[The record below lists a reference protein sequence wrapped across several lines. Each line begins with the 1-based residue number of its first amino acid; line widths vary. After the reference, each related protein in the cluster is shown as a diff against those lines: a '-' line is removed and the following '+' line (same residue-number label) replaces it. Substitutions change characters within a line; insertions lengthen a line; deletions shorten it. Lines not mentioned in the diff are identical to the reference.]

1 MPDSNVVLYPGEL
14 LLPADRSS
22 LTEWAC
28 VACDQF
34 TSQPRYWEDV
44 RRFVGNHPSTLD
56 LILPECYLNEAPQR
70 IERIHRAMR
79 DDLEKGV
86 LVPAVSNG
94 FILVER
100 NTSSGARVG
109 LVALL
114 DLECYDPAKGSKS
127 LVRASEETIAERVP
141 PRMTVRR
148 GAALET
154 SHVLMLMDD
163 PMHSVIEPLF
173 QKHDELDCLYDFPL
187 MMGGGHLTGYAVTD
201 PADITSIYDALH
213 RLRARLSPED
223 PLLFAVGDGNH
234 SLAAAKA
241 CWEEIKRGLT
251 PEETVVHPARFAMV
265 ELENIHDDAL
275 RMEPIHRV
283 LFGCDG
289 DDLLDEIAAFAAA
302 KGATLAAGPQAQ
314 EIAVVYE
321 GKEVTLSIEGSP
333 YKLAV
338 GTLQA
343 FLDGW
348 LSAHPQARLDY
359 IHGEDTVRTL
369 VAGEGAVGFLLPTPE
384 RDRLFDTIRAEGALP
399 RKTFS
404 LGSANEKR
412 YYMEGRGLYVV
423 CTNPAMRM
431 QNHRRGRP

>member
-1 MPDSNVVLYPGEL
+1 MPQPCFVPAEI
-14 LLPADRSS
+14 LLPAAQTP
-22 LTEWAC
+22 LETWAC
-28 VACDQF
+28 IAVDQF
-34 TSQPRYWEDV
+34 TAQPEYWQRAEALAA
-44 RRFVGNHPSTLD
+44 GQPSTLH
-56 LILPECYLNEAPQR
+56 IVLPEAYLGTPQQAARLEAIRHTMADYRQNVLTRCVHGYVYVERTQMDGSVRQGLVGAIDLEAYDYTPGAR
-70 IERIHRAMR
+70 AAIRPSERTVVERI
-79 DDLEKGV
+79 
-86 LVPAVSNG
+86 
-94 FILVER
+94 
-100 NTSSGARVG
+100 
-109 LVALL
+109 
-114 DLECYDPAKGSKS
+114 
-127 LVRASEETIAERVP
+127 P
-141 PRMTVRR
+141 PRLAMRR

-154 SHVLMLMDD
+154 SHVLLLVDD
-163 PMHSVIEPLF
+163 PMHSIVEPLF
-173 QKHDELDCLYDFPL
+173 HRHDELDRLYDFPL

-412 YYMEGRGLYVV
+412 YYME
-423 CTNPAMRM
+423 C
-431 QNHRRGRP
+431 RRL

>member
-1 MPDSNVVLYPGEL
+1 MPDSNVVIYPGEL
-14 LLPADRSS
+14 LLPADRSG

-34 TSQPRYWEDV
+34 TSQPKYWEDV
-44 RRFVGNHPSTLD
+44 RRFVGVHPSTLD

-70 IERIHRAMR
+70 IGRIHQAMR
-79 DDLEKGV
+79 DDLERGV
-86 LVPAVSNG
+86 VVPAVSNG

-114 DLECYDPAKGSKS
+114 DLECYDPAKGSKA

-141 PRMTVRR
+141 PRMVVRR

-187 MMGGGHLTGYAVTD
+187 MMGGGHVTGYAITD
-201 PADITSIYDALH
+201 PADIASVYDALDH
-213 RLRARLSPED
+213 LRARLSPED

-251 PEETVVHPARFAMV
+251 PQETVVHPARFAMV

-302 KGATLAAGPQAQ
+302 KGAGIAAGPQAQ
-314 EIAVVYE
+314 EITVVYE
-321 GKEVTLSIEGSP
+321 GKEVTLGIEGSP

-348 LSAHPQARLDY
+348 LLSHPQARLDY

-384 RDRLFDTIRAEGALP
+384 RDRLFDTIRTEGALP

-412 YYMEGRGLYVV
+412 YYLE
-423 CTNPAMRM
+423 C
-431 QNHRRGRP
+431 RRL

>member
-1 MPDSNVVLYPGEL
+1 MPDANVVLYPGEL
-14 LLPADRSS
+14 LIPADRSS

-34 TSQPRYWEDV
+34 TSQPKYWEGV
-44 RRFVGNHPSTLD
+44 RLLVNGHPSTLD

-114 DLECYDPAKGSKS
+114 DLECYDPARGSRS

-154 SHVLMLMDD
+154 SHVLLLVDD
-163 PMHSVIEPLF
+163 PMHSIVEPLF
-173 QKHDELDCLYDFPL
+173 HRHDELDRLYDFPL
-187 MMGGGHLTGYAVTD
+187 MMGGGHLTGYAVTA
-201 PADITSIYDALH
+201 PADIAAVYDALD
-213 RLRARLSPED
+213 RLRARLDPD
-223 PLLFAVGDGNH
+223 NPLLFAVGDGNH

-241 CWEEIKRGLT
+241 CWEEIKPGLT
-251 PEETVVHPARFAMV
+251 PEQTVTHPARFAMV

-283 LFGCDG
+283 LLGCDG
-289 DDLLDEIAAFAAA
+289 DDLLNDIAAFAAGKSA
-302 KGATLAAGPQAQ
+302 SLAAGPQAQ
-314 EIAVVYE
+314 EITVVYE
-321 GKEVTLSIEGSP
+321 GKEVVLSVEGSP

-343 FLDGW
+343 FLDQW
-348 LSAHPQARLDY
+348 LVSHPGARLDY
-359 IHGEDTVRTL
+359 VHGEDTVRSL
-369 VAGEGAVGFLLPTPE
+369 VAGEGAVGFLLPPPD
-384 RDRLFDTIRAEGALP
+384 RDRLFPTILSEGALP

-412 YYMEGRGLYVV
+412 YYLE
-423 CTNPAMRM
+423 C
-431 QNHRRGRP
+431 RRL

>member
-187 MMGGGHLTGYAVTD
+187 MMGGGHLTDLGELLLRQGHTGRADLGDPPGELILCHNLQALWFGVGEVPAHAAVEVD
-201 PADITSIYDALH
+201 
-213 RLRARLSPED
+213 
-223 PLLFAVGDGNH
+223 VG
-234 SLAAAKA
+234 
-241 CWEEIKRGLT
+241 
-251 PEETVVHPARFAMV
+251 ET
-265 ELENIHDDAL
+265 
-275 RMEPIHRV
+275 
-283 LFGCDG
+283 G
-289 DDLLDEIAAFAAA
+289 DHIAAGGVIGLPVRAGAREQAAVKA
-302 KGATLAAGPQAQ
+302 DVPLDKAL
-314 EIAVVYE
+314 
-321 GKEVTLSIEGSP
+321 
-333 YKLAV
+333 
-338 GTLQA
+338 LQVEH
-343 FLDGW
+343 
-348 LSAHPQARLDY
+348 LSAGYPH
-359 IHGEDTVRTL
+359 TV
-369 VAGEGAVGFLLPTPE
+369 TPAS
-384 RDRLFDTIRAEGALP
+384 T
-399 RKTFS
+399 S
-404 LGSANEKR
+404 L
-412 YYMEGRGLYVV
+412 
-423 CTNPAMRM
+423 
-431 QNHRRGRP
+431 

>member
-1 MPDSNVVLYPGEL
+1 
-14 LLPADRSS
+14 
-22 LTEWAC
+22 
-28 VACDQF
+28 
-34 TSQPRYWEDV
+34 
-44 RRFVGNHPSTLD
+44 
-56 LILPECYLNEAPQR
+56 
-70 IERIHRAMR
+70 MR
-79 DDLEKGV
+79 DDLEGGV

-109 LVALL
+109 LVVLL
-114 DLECYDPAKGSKS
+114 DSECYDPARGSRS

-141 PRMTVRR
+141 PRMVVRR

-154 SHVLMLMDD
+154 SHVLMPMDD

-173 QKHDELDCLYDFPL
+173 QKHDELDRLYDFPL

-201 PADITSIYDALH
+201 PADIASVYDALG

-289 DDLLDEIAAFAAA
+289 DNLLDEVAAFAAQ

-314 EIAVVYE
+314 EIVAVYE
-321 GKEVTLSIEGSP
+321 GKEVTLAIEGSP

-343 FLDGW
+343 FLDWW
-348 LSAHPQARLDY
+348 LLSHPQARLDY

-384 RDRLFDTIRAEGALP
+384 RDRLFDTIRTEGALP

-412 YYMEGRGLYVV
+412 YYME
-423 CTNPAMRM
+423 C
-431 QNHRRGRP
+431 RRL

>member
-1 MPDSNVVLYPGEL
+1 MNKTFEKLGFYPADI
-14 LLPADRSS
+14 LLPKDQDM
-22 LTEWAC
+22 TKWAV

-412 YYMEGRGLYVV
+412 YYME
-423 CTNPAMRM
+423 C
-431 QNHRRGRP
+431 RRL

>member
-14 LLPADRSS
+14 LLPADCSS

-70 IERIHRAMR
+70 IERIHRAML

-412 YYMEGRGLYVV
+412 YYME
-423 CTNPAMRM
+423 C
-431 QNHRRGRP
+431 RRL

>member
-1 MPDSNVVLYPGEL
+1 M
-14 LLPADRSS
+14 
-22 LTEWAC
+22 
-28 VACDQF
+28 
-34 TSQPRYWEDV
+34 
-44 RRFVGNHPSTLD
+44 
-56 LILPECYLNEAPQR
+56 
-70 IERIHRAMR
+70 
-79 DDLEKGV
+79 
-86 LVPAVSNG
+86 
-94 FILVER
+94 
-100 NTSSGARVG
+100 
-109 LVALL
+109 
-114 DLECYDPAKGSKS
+114 
-127 LVRASEETIAERVP
+127 
-141 PRMTVRR
+141 
-148 GAALET
+148 
-154 SHVLMLMDD
+154 
-163 PMHSVIEPLF
+163 
-173 QKHDELDCLYDFPL
+173 
-187 MMGGGHLTGYAVTD
+187 
-201 PADITSIYDALH
+201 
-213 RLRARLSPED
+213 
-223 PLLFAVGDGNH
+223 
-234 SLAAAKA
+234 
-241 CWEEIKRGLT
+241 
-251 PEETVVHPARFAMV
+251 HPARFAMV

-321 GKEVTLSIEGSP
+321 GKEVTLSIQGSP

-412 YYMEGRGLYVV
+412 YYME
-423 CTNPAMRM
+423 C
-431 QNHRRGRP
+431 RRL

>member
-1 MPDSNVVLYPGEL
+1 MPDANVVLYPGEL
-14 LLPADRSS
+14 LIPADRSS

-34 TSQPRYWEDV
+34 TSQPKYWEGV
-44 RRFVGNHPSTLD
+44 RLLVGGHPSTLD
-56 LILPECYLNEAPQR
+56 LILPECYLDEAPQR
-70 IERIHRAMR
+70 ISRIHQAMR
-79 DDLEKGV
+79 DDLARGV
-86 LVPAVSNG
+86 LAPAVSNG
-94 FILVER
+94 FVLVER

-114 DLECYDPAKGSKS
+114 DLECYDPARGSRS

-154 SHVLMLMDD
+154 SHVLLLVDD
-163 PMHSVIEPLF
+163 PMHSIVEPLF
-173 QKHDELDCLYDFPL
+173 HRHDELDRLYDFPL
-187 MMGGGHLTGYAVTD
+187 MMGGGHLTGYAVTA
-201 PADITSIYDALH
+201 PADIAAVYDALD
-213 RLRARLSPED
+213 RLRARLDPD
-223 PLLFAVGDGNH
+223 NPLLFAVGDGNH

-241 CWEEIKRGLT
+241 CWEEIKPGLT
-251 PEETVVHPARFAMV
+251 PEQTVTHPARFAMV

-289 DDLLDEIAAFAAA
+289 DDLLNDIAAFAAG
-302 KGATLAAGPQAQ
+302 KGASLAAGPQAQ
-314 EIAVVYE
+314 EVTVVYE
-321 GKEVTLSIEGSP
+321 GKEVVLSVEGSP

-343 FLDGW
+343 FLDQW
-348 LSAHPQARLDY
+348 LVSHPGARLDY
-359 IHGEDTVRTL
+359 VHGEDTVRSL
-369 VAGEGAVGFLLPTPE
+369 VAGEGAVGFLLPPPD
-384 RDRLFDTIRAEGALP
+384 RDRLFPTILSEGALP

-412 YYMEGRGLYVV
+412 YYLE
-423 CTNPAMRM
+423 C
-431 QNHRRGRP
+431 RRL

>member
-1 MPDSNVVLYPGEL
+1 MNTKSCFAPAHI
-14 LLPADRSS
+14 LLPSEQIP
-22 LTEWAC
+22 LEKWGC
-28 VACDQF
+28 IACDQF
-34 TSQPRYWEDV
+34 TSDRDYWQKAEAAAA
-44 RRFVGNHPSTLD
+44 GSPSTLNM
-56 LILPECYLNEAPQR
+56 ILPEVYLEDGDADAR
-70 IERIHRAMR
+70 IEKIHATMDDYARNVLTRAVDGFVYVERTEQSGKVRQGLVGMV
-79 DDLEKGV
+79 DLEAYSYRRGEKCTV
-86 LVPAVSNG
+86 RPSEST
-94 FILVER
+94 VESR
-100 NTSSGARVG
+100 
-109 LVALL
+109 
-114 DLECYDPAKGSKS
+114 
-127 LVRASEETIAERVP
+127 IP
-141 PRMTVRR
+141 PRMKVRT

-154 SHVLMLMDD
+154 PHIMMLADDPGCTLIEPVAAHKAELPKVYEGELMLN
-163 PMHSVIEPLF
+163 
-173 QKHDELDCLYDFPL
+173 
-187 MMGGGHLTGYAVTD
+187 GGHIAGWAVED
-201 PADITSIYDALH
+201 PALIAQIEDALAVLGSQEEFDKKYPDAT
-213 RLRARLSPED
+213 RRD
-223 PLLFAVGDGNH
+223 PLTLAVGDGNH
-234 SLAAAKA
+234 SLATAKA

-412 YYMEGRGLYVV
+412 YYME
-423 CTNPAMRM
+423 C
-431 QNHRRGRP
+431 RRL